1 MLFASPTHRIHYD
14 LIGPERGAVV
24 LFAHA
29 LVADGGMWAGQV
41 PPLAQVG
48 FRTLR
53 MDMRGHGGSGAPATP
68 CSIMDLARDVIA
80 LLDHLSLPS
89 VHFVGLSI
97 GGVIGQTLAI
107 NFRGRLASLALS
119 DTTLA
124 AAPNHQTMWAERT
137 ALVEKAGSAAPL
149 APPMMPRLLSAGFKA
164 RDPLRWREI
173 EATIEATP
181 PEGVYAGAQA
191 LRGYDYASD
200 LPGLTTPTPVVCGQ
214 NDPATPPG
222 EAKKIA
228 SLIPKA
234 RYAEIPDGMHFPNVE
249 HPELYASVLLEWLRE
264 PYRN

>member
-14 LIGPERGAVV
+14 LVGPDRGPVV

-29 LVADGGMWAGQV
+29 LVVDGGMWAGQV
-41 PPLAQVG
+41 PPLTQAG
-48 FRTLR
+48 FQTLR
-53 MDMRGHGGSGAPATP
+53 MDMRGHGGSGAPAMH

-107 NFRGRLASLALS
+107 NYRERLLSLVLS
-119 DTTLA
+119 DTTPA
-124 AAPNHQTMWAERT
+124 AAPNHQAMWAERT

-149 APPMMPRLLSAGFKA
+149 APPMMPRLLNAGFKESH
-164 RDPLRWREI
+164 PLRWREI

-191 LRGYDYASD
+191 LQGYDFTPD
-200 LPGLTTPTPVVCGQ
+200 LPRLTTPTLVVCGQ
-214 NDPATPPG
+214 NDPATPPS

-228 SLIPKA
+228 SLIPGA
-234 RYAEIPDGMHFPNVE
+234 RYAEIPGGMHFPNVE
-249 HPELYASVLLEWLRE
+249 YSDQYTKVLLKWLAECQR
-264 PYRN
+264 R

>member
-14 LIGPERGAVV
+14 LIGPDGGAVV

-41 PPLAQVG
+41 PPLVQAG

-53 MDMRGHGGSGAPATP
+53 MDMRGHGGSGAPATH
-68 CSIMDLARDVIA
+68 CSIMDLARDVVA
-80 LLDHLSLPS
+80 LLDHLALPS

-97 GGVIGQTLAI
+97 GGVIGQALAV
-107 NFRGRLASLALS
+107 NFRNRLTSLVLS
-119 DTTLA
+119 DTTPV

-149 APPMMPRLLSAGFKA
+149 APPMMPRLLSAGFRVA
-164 RDPLRWREI
+164 NPLRWREI

-181 PEGVYAGAQA
+181 PAGVYAGAQA
-191 LRGYDYASD
+191 LQGYDYTSD
-200 LPGLTTPTPVVCGQ
+200 LPRLTTPTLVVCGQ
-214 NDPATPPG
+214 NDPATPPS

-249 HPELYASVLLEWLRE
+249 FPDPYADVLLEWLRE
-264 PYRN
+264 PHRN